1 MIRYDEVAIDVIAPF
16 APHLA
21 DIGLRVFP
29 WLNLIILESNLLNII
44 SLGLKK
50 SENIDMCQGL
60 MGLEELISRQVM
72 RP

>member
-1 MIRYDEVAIDVIAPF
+1 M
-16 APHLA
+16 
-21 DIGLRVFP
+21 FP

-50 SENIDMCQGL
+50 SENIDMRQGL
-60 MGLEELISRQVM
+60 MEFEELASRQVM